1 MRKPFAALLVIY
13 LTAVQVFLG
22 VMGSTTNPLATATAQ
37 AQEYPWS
44 NFSPDQLDNL
54 LAPIALYPDP
64 LLAQV
69 LPAATFVDQVDEA
82 ARWMRAYN
90 NTNAIDDQPWDVSVK
105 AVAHYPSVLYMM
117 SDQIDWTTSLG
128 QAYVY
133 QSTDVMT
140 SIQRLRALAYSAGNL
155 VTNQQQQVI
164 VEGNYIRIDPFQP
177 RFLYVPAYDPNIVYI
192 RRSSYSGD
200 GVLANIISFGVGL
213 AIGAW
218 LNSDWDWPGHRV
230 YYHGWQG
237 GGWIARS
244 RPIVHITNVYVNN
257 NYRTIQINRNVVQ
270 RSVNYNNLSRY
281 SSVHRDVDYSNA
293 GRNNKGVPAN
303 PSAGNK
309 VIRRNIDVTDPKID
323 SYRGHRPTQQPATQA
338 NKPPPATP
346 TRPAPSTKQEERPPS
361 SQAKPQPAPIP
372 PREPAQVAR
381 PGPQQPPRDV
391 QRPPSSVFNDNR
403 GGLDPR
409 ATSQRG
415 QISRER
421 ANQPATKPAAK
432 VPTLPAQRANPPVT
446 KPAPK
451 AANPPAERA
460 KQPATKP
467 AAKAPAPSEDQ
478 SKRPETGRQP

>member
-1 MRKPFAALLVIY
+1 MRKPLAVLLVIY
-13 LTAVQVFLG
+13 LATVNVLLG
-22 VMGSTTNPLATATAQ
+22 SAASSKNPFGTVTAQ
-37 AQEYPWS
+37 AQEPS
-44 NFSPDQLDNL
+44 SSELFSPEQLDNL

-117 SDQIDWTTSLG
+117 SDQIDWTTSVG

-177 RFLYVPAYDPNIVYI
+177 RFIYVPTYDPNIVYV
-192 RRSSYSGD
+192 RRSTYLG
-200 GVLANIISFGVGL
+200 GVSPASIISFGIGL

-218 LNSDWDWPGHRV
+218 LNSDWDWAGHRV

-244 RPIVHITNVYVNN
+244 RPNVRITNVYVNN
-257 NYRTIQINRNVVQ
+257 NYRNVQINRNVVQ
-270 RSVNYNNLSRY
+270 RRVNYVNLNRYSSIHRNVNYNNVGR
-281 SSVHRDVDYSNA
+281 SN
-293 GRNNKGVPAN
+293 KSIPAS
-303 PSAGNK
+303 PTAGNK
-309 VIRRNIDVTDPKID
+309 IIRRNMDVTDPRID
-323 SYRGHRPTQQPATQA
+323 TYRGHARAQQPVTQESR
-338 NKPPPATP
+338 PAPAAP
-346 TRPAPSTKQEERPPS
+346 TRPAPSTRREEKPPAA
-361 SQAKPQPAPIP
+361 QPPPAPIQKAKP
-372 PREPAQVAR
+372 PQIARPVPQQAPREA
-381 PGPQQPPRDV
+381 
-391 QRPPSSVFNDNR
+391 QRPASSVFGGTR

-415 QISRER
+415 QVSRQR
-421 ANQPATKPAAK
+421 ANQPPAK
-432 VPTLPAQRANPPVT
+432 VPANVSKPPT
-446 KPAPK
+446 AKPP
-451 AANPPAERA
+451 
-460 KQPATKP
+460 
-467 AAKAPAPSEDQ
+467 AKAPQPPAAPE
-478 SKRPETGRQP
+478 KRPGRDQPGKQP